1 MKKTHLLKRWLM
13 AALLALGL
21 SASALAAVPA
31 SMKGLMYIGTLDS
44 KLLAIKEDSGDIA
57 AEIQLGGIP
66 RTVVLSTDGTKLHLI
81 TTKMQVETVDLVARK
96 VISSFSLADPRTSPR
111 MLRNA
116 GGRSFS
122 GIAVDP
128 SGRYLYTGIQ
138 VTVKEID
145 QYRIDPPQ
153 FVTIDLQ
160 EKKIAKS
167 IPFPKGYDSGFG
179 FGATYKVSPDG
190 KLLYVF
196 DEDIVSFNLADLKEV
211 DRIPLAKPEYPGASP
226 YRLQAADDPNDE
238 PGTVTTVFT
247 SVDPIVHKETLGLG
261 KLNLATKKVEYAPIG
276 PAFPMVG
283 FMLSP
288 DRKLGYSLMVTR
300 PGANRET
307 QWWVWDINQQKVIKT
322 ESVVPRINF
331 RPAMSSDGSML
342 YLFGG
347 GSTIEIYDAKT
358 LQAKKMVYLNK
369 DSTTQLITVAGR

>member
-1 MKKTHLLKRWLM
+1 MKKTHLLKRWLT

-66 RTVVLSTDGTKLHLI
+66 RTVVLSTDGTKLHII

-122 GIAVDP
+122 GLAVDP

-196 DEDIVSFNLADLKEV
+196 DEDIVAFNLSDLKEV